1 MISEIFWHLLPGKL
15 LGIMH
20 DYKQVFFLIMPH
32 KHITHD
38 FLKNQSLENCVVF
51 RMDDIQ
57 DHWVQA
63 AQHALMDLFISK
75 NVNLSIG
82 LIMNNIGND
91 SRLIEKVREGSRKRL
106 FELCLHGWDH
116 VNYPKLDEKEQ
127 QQSLLDANKK
137 MRNLFGISSSVF
149 IAPYGLFDKG
159 TLKIMNNIGLRILSA
174 NSSEEYSFNKNKST
188 YVTKE
193 KSKLNKTYHLMSDNG
208 VYHIPTTVPFKLHLR
223 GRWVEV
229 SPENIMDQVI
239 INVAKYGY
247 AVVAFHPQEFVHLDK
262 NGNFTNTVQERNIRS
277 ISQLIDSLL
286 SKKFRISS
294 FSEITKL

>member
-1 MISEIFWHLLPGKL
+1 
-15 LGIMH
+15 
-20 DYKQVFFLIMPH
+20 
-32 KHITHD
+32 
-38 FLKNQSLENCVVF
+38 
-51 RMDDIQ
+51 
-57 DHWVQA
+57 
-63 AQHALMDLFISK
+63 
-75 NVNLSIG
+75 
-82 LIMNNIGND
+82 
-91 SRLIEKVREGSRKRL
+91 
-106 FELCLHGWDH
+106 
-116 VNYPKLDEKEQ
+116 
-127 QQSLLDANKK
+127 
-137 MRNLFGISSSVF
+137 
-149 IAPYGLFDKG
+149 
-159 TLKIMNNIGLRILSA
+159 
-174 NSSEEYSFNKNKST
+174 
-188 YVTKE
+188 
-193 KSKLNKTYHLMSDNG
+193 MSDHG